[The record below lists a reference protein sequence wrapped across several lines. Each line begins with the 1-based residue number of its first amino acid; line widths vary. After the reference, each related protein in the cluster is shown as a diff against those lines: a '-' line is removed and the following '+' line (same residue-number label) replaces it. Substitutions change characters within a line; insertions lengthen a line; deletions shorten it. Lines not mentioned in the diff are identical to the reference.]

1 MLELFKT
8 SVGELLI
15 LYRSELTWCVVEIG
29 NVVVYFVSRPILPP
43 TDAMTSALPK
53 LELSAFLA
61 AIFSSSLADV
71 IKTTPRSTIL
81 MPRNKG
87 FEHLGTLVSDHLL
100 SSAGK
105 SDLTHVI
112 MHHVVDG
119 VYYSGSLTGVSGKSI
134 PTDDGSD
141 IRLVNGS
148 FTASGGWMDMTS
160 ELHLENV
167 ITATGVVHELS
178 DVLIPRTVE
187 LTVGK
192 LARAAKGSL
201 MVSLLV
207 KAGFEWVLDASDP
220 PAGSPWAEMGLD
232 GKGWTLLCPPDQA
245 FKHLNMTELLGN
257 LERLEE
263 IVGQHLIPTP
273 SRPLPVFTSAEKAKD
288 GKFNRPISL
297 SNEATY
303 STLLSTNN
311 VYGDIVF
318 RSPKTPDGPLVL
330 GIKGARGTS
339 GQEDW
344 AEVVSWGR
352 ATTGEGV
359 GGVIAIDRLLS
370 PYHPS
375 WLVANGKPIGGGVFG
390 VLLICAFFWGVR
402 WVWKMEVDATYEPLD
417 HPSPEEDQ

>member
-1 MLELFKT
+1 
-8 SVGELLI
+8 
-15 LYRSELTWCVVEIG
+15 
-29 NVVVYFVSRPILPP
+29 
-43 TDAMTSALPK
+43 MTAVLPK
-53 LELSAFLA
+53 LELSTFLA
-61 AIFSSSLADV
+61 SIFSSSLADV
-71 IKTTPRSTIL
+71 IKTTPCSTIL

-100 SSAGK
+100 SSGGK

-119 VYYSGSLTGVSGKSI
+119 VYYAESLTSVSGKSI

-148 FTASGGWMDMTS
+148 FSASGGWPDVTS

-178 DVLIPRTVE
+178 EVLIPRTVE

-232 GKGWTLLCPPDQA
+232 GKGWTLLCPSDHA
-245 FKHLNMTELLGN
+245 FKHVNMTELLQDT
-257 LERLEE
+257 ERLKEM
-263 IVGQHLIPTP
+263 VGQHLIPTP
-273 SRPLPVFTSAEKAKD
+273 LRQPSVFTNGEKSKD
-288 GKFNRPISL
+288 EKSNWPISL
-297 SNEATY
+297 NNEATY
-303 STLLSTNN
+303 STLLSPDNA
-311 VYGDIVF
+311 YGDIVV
-318 RSPKTPDGPLVL
+318 RSPKTPDGRLLL

-344 AEVVSWGR
+344 AEVISWGR
-352 ATTGEGV
+352 TTTGDGV
-359 GGVIAIDRLLS
+359 GGVIAINRLLN

-375 WLVANGKPIGGGVFG
+375 WFVAYRNPICGGIFG
-390 VLLICAFFWGVR
+390 VLLICAFFLGVR
-402 WVWKMEVDATYEPLD
+402 WVWNKEVDATFEPLY
-417 HPSPEEDQ
+417 HASEEDDQ